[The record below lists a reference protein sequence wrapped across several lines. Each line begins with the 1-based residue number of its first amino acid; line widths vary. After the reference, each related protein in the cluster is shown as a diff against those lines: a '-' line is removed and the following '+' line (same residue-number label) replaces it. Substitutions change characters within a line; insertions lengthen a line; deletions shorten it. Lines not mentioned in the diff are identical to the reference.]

1 MRHGEPYG
9 RPWYNHTP
17 VVYSVP
23 RGAGPVPGG
32 LGRVLRSD
40 ALNVLDARAV

>member
-1 MRHGEPYG
+1 MRHGESYG

-23 RGAGPVPGG
+23 RRARPVPVRQG
-32 LGRVLRSD
+32 LMMRFQAPHGPDVC
-40 ALNVLDARAV
+40 AI